1 MKTKYWLYAVALFTA
16 ISLACTFNV
25 QLPRARI
32 ATGPTVTEVIEVSP
46 PTSGSAELTID
57 FGAGKLSLSPSSNPG
72 LVTGTATYNV
82 PTLRPIVELSGNQA
96 TIRQESLEFDGIPDF
111 DDYTNEWDLQ
121 LGSTPL
127 RLRINAGA
135 YEGNFDLGG
144 LALEDL
150 QVMDGASS
158 TRLTFNEPNQAVLES
173 FVYETGASQVLLNK
187 LGNANLTQLVFR
199 GGAGD
204 YTLDFSGALS
214 RDAEITIDAGLSNVT
229 ISVPANTRASVEM
242 TGGLSATTTSGSW
255 RQAGGGY
262 TLDGAGPTL
271 TFQIE
276 IGAGA
281 LELRTSE

>member
-1 MKTKYWLYAVALFTA
+1 MSSRHPQRGT
-16 ISLACTFNV
+16 
-25 QLPRARI
+25 
-32 ATGPTVTEVIEVSP
+32 
-46 PTSGSAELTID
+46 AELTID
-57 FGAGKLSLSPSSNPG
+57 FGAGKLTLSPGTTPQ

-82 PTLRPIVELSGNQA
+82 PTLKPIVEQSGNR
-96 TIRQESLEFDGIPDF
+96 TNIRQESLEINGIPDF

-150 QVMDGASS
+150 QVRDGASS
-158 TRLTFNEPNQAVLES
+158 TRLTFNEPNQTVLES
-173 FVYETGASQVLLNK
+173 FVYETGASQVSLSN
-187 LGNANLTQLVFR
+187 LGNANLTRLVFR

-204 YTLDFSGALS
+204 YTLDFSGRLN
-214 RDAEITIDAGLSNVT
+214 RDAEITIDAGLSDVT
-229 ISVPANTRASVEM
+229 IIVPENTNASVQV
-242 TGGLSATTTSGSW
+242 TGGLAATTTSGSW
-255 RQAGGGY
+255 RQAGGEY

-271 TFQIE
+271 TFQVE